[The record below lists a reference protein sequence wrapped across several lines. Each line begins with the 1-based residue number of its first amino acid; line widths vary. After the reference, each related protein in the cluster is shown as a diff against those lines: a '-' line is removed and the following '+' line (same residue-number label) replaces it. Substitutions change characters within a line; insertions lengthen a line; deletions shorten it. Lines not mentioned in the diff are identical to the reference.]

1 MPLYTSLR
9 RMKLSMANDNYW
21 LKIATYDLKTAEAMI

>member
-9 RMKLSMANDNYW
+9 RMKLYMVNNNYW
-21 LKIATYDLKTAEAMI
+21 LKIANYDLKTAEAMN